1 MSFKNGHKKSPAA
14 VVSSVT
20 AEMLRPRVAESAKK
34 AGIKKEYAA
43 PEAPGKRKPCSFS
56 SVRRGASPVLTS
68 PAF

>member
-1 MSFKNGHKKSPAA
+1 MSIKNGHKKSPAA

-20 AEMLRPRVAESAKK
+20 TEMLRPRVTESAKK

-43 PEAPGKRKPCSFS
+43 PEAPGKRKPCSVKQS
-56 SVRRGASPVLTS
+56 QKGASPILTS

>member
-1 MSFKNGHKKSPAA
+1 MSIKNAHKPSPVA

-20 AEMLRPRVAESAKK
+20 AEMIRPRVAESAKK

-43 PEAPGKRKPCSFS
+43 PEAPGKRKPCS
-56 SVRRGASPVLTS
+56 VKQRQKGASPVLTS